1 VKNFFPKHAATFFF
15 VFALSSLA
23 LAQTIGSSNTASA
36 DPTVPHPN
44 TTPCKVLLF
53 ANYKFVN
60 YNPQSFS
67 YTPPA
72 ACPAPWAKVILEAN
86 FTVSKGIQYDRTA
99 NIWLGANNIYFG
111 TTSEPDPTNARN
123 WHVERDL
130 TDYSSIFTT
139 AQTGN
144 IDLGNTYNRQ
154 YNGVLEGGAT
164 LYFYPL
170 SADQT
175 APVTAD
181 DVIGF
186 SSGTPGTAGT
196 VSLDTTG
203 QCCQPQLAETLTLP
217 TNIQSMYLDV
227 FAQSQINDEFWYFCV
242 PTPLVNELESCPNTA
257 FRETEIT
264 IDGTPAGVA
273 PVYPWIFTGGIDPF
287 FWIPIP
293 GVQTLNF
300 KPYRVNLTPFS
311 AMLDDGNPHT
321 ITLSVVNADAWFSV
335 TASLLLYLDHG
346 SSTVT
351 GAVTENTLTF
361 GPPLIKE
368 NLQTS
373 ENGTAYGTVDTSA
386 THNFQIS
393 GYVNTSTGS
402 ITTTIAQDI
411 NFSNDQYFKVDP
423 NVLDEQNLTQD
434 TSIHST
440 VTTVDNAGR
449 TIDTTTYS
457 WPLILDY
464 NLVYNS
470 NSTETQVASVNQYY
484 ERDEQTTL
492 NGQVQYFS
500 VERNRV
506 TPADTLFLNSSFEI
520 TGNANQSSAQSYF
533 QSDSTGYCY
542 SRSLGAANNILT
554 SITNGVGCN

>member
-1 VKNFFPKHAATFFF
+1 MNTFPKHVATFFF
-15 VFALSSLA
+15 VLALLPLA

-36 DPTVPHPN
+36 DPSVPHPN
-44 TTPCKVLLF
+44 TTPCTVVLFSHYKF
-53 ANYKFVN
+53 ANF
-60 YNPQSFS
+60 NPQSFS

-72 ACPAPWAKVILEAN
+72 DCPAPWSKVILEAN
-86 FTVSKGIQYDRTA
+86 FSVTRGIQYDRTA

-111 TTSEPDPTNARN
+111 TTSEPDPSDARN

-130 TDYSSIFTT
+130 TDYSSIFTV

-144 IDLGNTYNRQ
+144 VDLGNIYNKV
-154 YNGVLEGGAT
+154 YNGLLQGEAA

-170 SADQT
+170 PANQA

-181 DVIGF
+181 QVIGF
-186 SSGTPGTAGT
+186 SSGAPGSAGT

-203 QCCQPQLAETLTLP
+203 QCCEPQLSETLTFP
-217 TNIQSMYLDV
+217 TNIQSMYFDV
-227 FAQSQINDEFWYFCV
+227 FAQSQISDEFWYFCV
-242 PTPLVNELESCPNTA
+242 PTALASELESCPNTA

-287 FWIPIP
+287 LWIPIP

-300 KPYRVNLTPFS
+300 KPYRVNLTPFA

-321 ITLSVVNADAWFSV
+321 ITLSVVNADDWFSV

-351 GAVTENTLTF
+351 GAVTENTLSF
-361 GPPLIKE
+361 GSPVIKE

-373 ENGTAYGTVDTSA
+373 KSGTVYGTVNTSS
-386 THNFQIS
+386 THNFQIA

-402 ITTTIAQDI
+402 ITTTVAQDI
-411 NFSNDQYFKVDP
+411 NFTNDQYFKV
-423 NVLDEQNLTQD
+423 NATTDEQNLKQN
-434 TSIHST
+434 TSIQST
-440 VTTVDNAGR
+440 VTTAGKAGR
-449 TIDTTTYS
+449 SVDTFTYS
-457 WPLILDY
+457 WPLTLNYD
-464 NLVYNS
+464 LVFNS
-470 NSTETQVASVNQYY
+470 NSTETQVTSINQYY
-484 ERDEQTTL
+484 ERDEETRV
-492 NGQVQYFS
+492 NGQVEYFS
-500 VERNRV
+500 VEQNRV

-520 TGNANQSSAQSYF
+520 TGNENQSSTQTYF
-533 QSDSTGYCY
+533 GSDSTGYCY
-542 SRSLGAANNILT
+542 SRSLGAANNVLT
-554 SITNGVGCN
+554 SVTNGVGCN